1 MEDNKIIYL
10 IGIGVIIILLII
22 TGVFL
27 FFYLH
32 NSQELPLE
40 PTPETNVN
48 GNVPLLPTSG
58 NINSNGESGNTPES
72 QLAKEKQFISS
83 FYQPIEIQ
91 YTPAA
96 KTYPLPIE
104 NIKEQVV
111 NYRDFSRKIKLENAL
126 PKLEENGFVVMPNPF
141 KSQLTD
147 WESNYKLIKEND
159 LPIFISSDSII
170 GLYQDTL
177 NLIYKETEQEI
188 FYASLWGL
196 LNDLYNQTEFRYEN
210 RHQQFGIE
218 TDIITEANRLELA
231 YLGVA
236 LKLLQP
242 EPNQIKEAIGTSNKY
257 FSPQEASVY
266 NFSVPEYLVKEI
278 DQEIDLIDAKSKM
291 ASSPI
296 FLYQKS
302 YLNYDVPPQYQTS
315 EKLKNYYLAI
325 TWLND
330 IIFPLWNTN
339 NDCPNCLLD
348 EDDQKINFL
357 AALYLSHDL
366 ASNQNL
372 KNRWANIYKSIS
384 FFKGLENN
392 LTYLDYHQALENLFG
407 DNYQLDEIFSA
418 DAEGVKEQITK
429 LQEKISHFEF
439 PAVLSGNN
447 KNKEQVGLRLLRNY
461 YLLEDS
467 LFKSLSGQSVGRYL
481 EPKTKDQILPFTA
494 CLQAKE
500 YYRCL
505 PSGLDLFNLLDN
517 KTAKEILGGTKND
530 YYEFYNQNLDNFK
543 NEIKKFDQYNWH
555 DNSYL
560 ALLDSLKNFS
570 KPPEPGLPTF
580 MQTPA
585 WAKKSLNT
593 GLAAWVANHR
603 EINFEKTSAMASG
616 GLIPHFP
623 YGYIE
628 PQVELYSQLLANTQ
642 MVIDGFKSLQIILPS
657 AKSSERLENLKIIL
671 QKITAITRQELENES
686 LTAEDYSF
694 INNFD
699 KHIRGVMGDVQK
711 AGIQNNYSFSYQIDE
726 ENSLGEYL
734 DGLNYVIVIYP
745 DQQGKMFFALG
756 PVFNYSEGKNTKRA
770 ILDWQKDFKL

>member
-1 MEDNKIIYL
+1 M
-10 IGIGVIIILLII
+10 LII
-22 TGVFL
+22 AGIFL
-27 FFYLH
+27 FFYLQKP
-32 NSQELPLE
+32 QELPSE
-40 PTPETNVN
+40 PTPETNIN
-48 GNVPLLPTSG
+48 NNVPILPTSG
-58 NINSNGESGNTPES
+58 DVNANGENGNTPQS

-91 YTPAA
+91 YTPSAE
-96 KTYPLPIE
+96 TYPLPIE

-126 PKLEENGFVVMPNPF
+126 PKLEENGFVVINNPF
-141 KSQLTD
+141 SSKLTD
-147 WESNYKLIKEND
+147 WESNYKLVKEND

-177 NLIYKETEQEI
+177 HLIYKETEQEI

-196 LNDLYNQTEFRYEN
+196 LNDMYNQTKFRYEN
-210 RHQQFGIE
+210 RYQQFGIE
-218 TDIITEANRLELA
+218 ADVITEANRLELA
-231 YLGVA
+231 YLSVA

-242 EPNQIKEAIGTSNKY
+242 EPKQIKEAIGTSNKY

-278 DQEIDLIDAKSKM
+278 NQEIELINTKTKM

-302 YLNYDVPPQYQTS
+302 YLNYEVPPQYQTS

-330 IIFPLWNTN
+330 IIFPLWYTN
-339 NDCPNCLLD
+339 DDCPNCLLD
-348 EDDQKINFL
+348 QEDQKINFL
-357 AALYLSHDL
+357 AGLYLSHDL

-392 LTYLDYHQALENLFG
+392 LTYLDYHQALESLFG
-407 DNYQLDEIFSA
+407 ADYKLDEIFSA
-418 DAEGVKEQITK
+418 DAETIKEQ
-429 LQEKISHFEF
+429 LAELRDKISSFEF
-439 PAVLSGNN
+439 PAVLGGSQD
-447 KNKEQVGLRLLRNY
+447 NKEQVGLRLLRNY

-467 LFKSLSGQSVGRYL
+467 LFRSLSGQSVGQYL

-494 CLQAKE
+494 CPKDNEA
-500 YYRCL
+500 YRCL

-517 KTAKEILGGTKND
+517 EAAKEILAQTKND
-530 YYEFYNQNLDNFK
+530 YYEFYGQNLDNFK
-543 NEIKKFDQYNWH
+543 DEIKKFDQYNWH

-560 ALLDSLKNFS
+560 TLLASLKNFS
-570 KPPEPGLPTF
+570 NPPTTGLPTF

-603 EINFEKTSAMASG
+603 EINFEKTSTMESG

-642 MVIDGFKSLQIILPS
+642 MVMDGFKSLQIILPS
-657 AKSSERLENLKIIL
+657 AKSFERLENLKIIL
-671 QKITAITRQELENES
+671 QKITAIARQELENEP
-686 LTAEDYSF
+686 LTAENYSF

-699 KHIRGVMGDVQK
+699 KHIRGIMGDVQK
-711 AGIQNNYSFSYQIDE
+711 AGIQNNYSFSYPIDE
-726 ENSLGEYL
+726 KNSLDEYL
-734 DGLNYVIVIYP
+734 EGINYIIVIYP
-745 DQQGKMFFALG
+745 DQTGKMFFALG
-756 PVFNYSEGKNTKRA
+756 PIFDYSEGKNKKRV
-770 ILDWQKDFKL
+770 ILDWQKDFEL

>member
-1 MEDNKIIYL
+1 MEDNRIIYL
-10 IGIGVIIILLII
+10 IGIAIVIILLII
-22 TGVFL
+22 TSVFL
-27 FFYLH
+27 FFYF
-32 NSQELPLE
+32 QRPQPLTPE

-48 GNVPLLPTSG
+48 GNVPILPSSG
-58 NINSNGESGNTPES
+58 DVNANGENGNTPQS

-83 FYQPIEIQ
+83 FYQPIEIS

-96 KTYPLPIE
+96 PTYPLPIE

-111 NYRDFSRKIKLENAL
+111 NYRDFSRKIKLESAL
-126 PKLEENGFVVMPNPF
+126 PKLGENGFVVMANPF
-141 KSQLTD
+141 SSQLTD
-147 WESNYKLIKEND
+147 WESNYKLVKEND

-177 NLIYKETEQEI
+177 HLIYKETEQEI
-188 FYASLWGL
+188 FYSSLWGL
-196 LNDLYNQTEFRYEN
+196 LNDLYNQTKFRYES
-210 RHQQFGIE
+210 RYQQFGIE
-218 TDIITEANRLELA
+218 TDIITEANRLEMA
-231 YLGVA
+231 YLGIA
-236 LKLLQP
+236 LKLLSP
-242 EPNQIKEAIGTSNKY
+242 EPKQIKEAIGTSNKY

-266 NFSVPEYLVKEI
+266 KVSVPEYLTKEI
-278 DQEIDLIDAKSKM
+278 DQEIELISTKAKT
-291 ASSPI
+291 AASPI

-302 YLNYDVPPQYQTS
+302 YLNYEVPPQYQTS

-330 IIFPLWNTN
+330 VIFPLWYISD
-339 NDCPNCLLD
+339 DCPNCLLD
-348 EDDQKINFL
+348 EEDQKINFL
-357 AALYLSHDL
+357 AGLYLSHDL

-392 LTYLDYHQALENLFG
+392 LTYLDYHQALESLFG
-407 DNYQLDEIFSA
+407 ANYQLDEIFSA
-418 DAEGVKEQITK
+418 DAETVKKQ
-429 LQEKISHFEF
+429 LADLRGKISSFEF
-439 PAVLSGNN
+439 TAVLGGSQD
-447 KNKEQVGLRLLRNY
+447 KKEQVGLKLLRNY

-467 LFKSLSGQSVGRYL
+467 LFHSLSGQSVGQYL

-494 CLQAKE
+494 CPKDDEA
-500 YYRCL
+500 YRCL
-505 PSGLDLFNLLDN
+505 PSGLDLFNLLGN
-517 KTAKEILGGTKND
+517 ETAKGILTENKND
-530 YYEFYNQNLDNFK
+530 YYEFYGQNLDNFK

-560 ALLDSLKNFS
+560 ALLASLKNFS
-570 KPPEPGLPTF
+570 NQSTTGLPTF
-580 MQTPA
+580 MQTTA

-603 EINFEKTSAMASG
+603 EINFEKTSAMESG

-628 PQVELYSQLLANTQ
+628 PQVEIYSQLLANTQ
-642 MVIDGFKSLQIILPS
+642 MVMDGFKSLQIILPS
-657 AKSSERLENLKIIL
+657 AKSAERLENLKIIL
-671 QKITAITRQELENES
+671 QRITAVARQELENEP

-711 AGIQNNYSFSYQIDE
+711 AGIQNKYSFSYQIDAA
-726 ENSLGEYL
+726 NSLDEYL
-734 DGLNYVIVIYP
+734 DGINYIIVIYP
-745 DQQGKMFFALG
+745 DQEGKMFFAIG
-756 PVFNYSEGKNTKRA
+756 PVFNYSEGKNKKRV
-770 ILDWQKDFKL
+770 IQPWQEDFKL